1 MPVLQSSR
9 RGVLRTGLVAV
20 GIGTAGC
27 ADESPGESDSDSR
40 TERVSSPDTASIR
53 GDTATP
59 LVRRKP
65 ESDDAGGGDEG
76 GDSDADAGTEAASDL
91 LLVLTGSTAVDEL
104 EYDRDREES
113 DAVRSLLAGTSF
125 GEESVIVYQDRVG
138 ECYAHR
144 LEYVE
149 GNTRRVT
156 LQFCRVKRDASI
168 ACDLD
173 REQLQATFVRVP
185 FAYEA
190 EPTDRS
196 VGVSSTCE
204 TSPGTDGDSDG
215 SEDGLTNVEGAE

>member
-27 ADESPGESDSDSR
+27 ADESSGESDSDSR

-59 LVRRKP
+59 LVRREP
-65 ESDDAGGGDEG
+65 ESDDD
-76 GDSDADAGTEAASDL
+76 DDGTEAASDL

-104 EYDRDREES
+104 EYDRDREGS

-204 TSPGTDGDSDG
+204 TSPGTDGDGDG
-215 SEDGLTNVEGAE
+215 SEDGPTNVEGAE